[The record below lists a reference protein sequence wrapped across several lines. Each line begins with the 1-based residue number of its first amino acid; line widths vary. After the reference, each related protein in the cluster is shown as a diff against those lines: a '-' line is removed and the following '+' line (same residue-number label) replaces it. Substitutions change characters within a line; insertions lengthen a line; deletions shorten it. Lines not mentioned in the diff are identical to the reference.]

1 VTDTGAAEGYRTVSS
16 AALDLQD
23 QITGVIS
30 MNVHNKPLVRTASD
44 SGVSKLAWMSLCMI
58 FLTAAITR
66 QLPAQAADASAIV
79 SLADLDLSTEKGMQ
93 TARERLDATARRL
106 CKQVID
112 PWALSHHEQYLRCVD
127 DATTAALERLHSQ
140 ALVAQAR
147 P

>member
-1 VTDTGAAEGYRTVSS
+1 
-16 AALDLQD
+16 
-23 QITGVIS
+23 
-30 MNVHNKPLVRTASD
+30 MNVHMRSLVRTASD
-44 SGVSKLAWMSLCMI
+44 SGVSKLALMSLCMV
-58 FLTAAITR
+58 FFTAAIAR
-66 QLPAQAADASAIV
+66 HLPAQAADAIAIV

-93 TARERLDATARRL
+93 TARERLDETARHL

-112 PWALSHHEQYLRCVD
+112 PWALSHHAQYLRCVD